1 MRTSTSGLELG
12 FMHSCFMLDSNI
24 VRMSYT
30 NLVFKKKKKK
40 GKGKGINWK
49 WNMKSEIMDITG

>member
-30 NLVFKKKKKK
+30 NLVFRVFKKEKRRKRKRNK
-40 GKGKGINWK
+40 LEMEYEK
-49 WNMKSEIMDITG
+49 